1 MESYMSEDYV
11 KSSMFPL
18 PSVELD
24 LEKSEKRGKKIPKVR
39 QAAFSSPAVQ
49 GGKAQC
55 DK

>member
-1 MESYMSEDYV
+1 MCEDSV
-11 KSSMFPL
+11 KNRMFPL

-24 LEKSEKRGKKIPKVR
+24 LEESGERGKKKKNPQIR

-49 GGKAQC
+49 AGKAQC

>member
-1 MESYMSEDYV
+1 MKSEDCV
-11 KSSMFPL
+11 KSRVFPL

-24 LEKSEKRGKKIPKVR
+24 LGKSEKGREKNPQIR

-49 GGKAQC
+49 AGKAQC